1 MSEKKSITK
10 FIKEKWH
17 EIIAVASL
25 IAMFCHFILQAL
37 AANSFLDF
45 FGISLKDIPLILLLI
60 FGGIP
65 LMMQIL
71 LKAFKGDLG
80 ADLLAFIA
88 LIVAIYLDEFLA
100 AALVIL
106 MLSSGQALEV
116 YAVRKASFVLEALA
130 KRMPSIAHKK
140 LGNKVYDIAI
150 SEIKIDD
157 LIEIYP
163 HEICPVDGVV
173 VAGNGAMDESYLTGE
188 PYKMSKAAGSFVLS
202 GAINGNAAL
211 TIRANKLPQ
220 DSRYST
226 IMKVMENA
234 ENNRPKMRKLADQ
247 IGAVFAP
254 LALIFAVITFLVTKS
269 ATNFLAVLVVATPC
283 PLLIAI
289 PIAIISAISIAA
301 RHGIIIKDPVIL
313 EKLPICSTAIFDK
326 TGTLTVGKPELVN
339 ITTFENFNKNEILQ
353 IVASL
358 ERYSR
363 HPLAETIIEAAKKES
378 LELLEVENV
387 EENPGQGLIGN
398 ISNKKVSVT
407 HRKRVNRELENE
419 ILKLPQSEEG
429 LECLIL
435 INDKIAAIFNF
446 RDEVR
451 HDSHSFVNH
460 LGPSHN
466 FKKVML
472 VSGDRD
478 SEVKYLASILN
489 ITETY
494 SSKTPE
500 QKLEIVREENSKAPT
515 LFMGDGINDAPALA
529 AATVGIAFG
538 QHNGITSEAAGA
550 VIMEHSLE
558 KVDQLIHI
566 SESMRKI
573 ALQSA
578 IGGMVLSLFGM
589 IFAAIGIISP
599 VQGALLQEIIDV
611 AAILN
616 SLRLAWRESVKTDL

>member
-1 MSEKKSITK
+1 MSEKKSITNFMK
-10 FIKEKWH
+10 AKWH
-17 EIIAVASL
+17 EIIAAASL
-25 IAMFCHFILQAL
+25 IAMFCHFILQAF

-45 FGISLKDIPLILLLI
+45 FGISLKDIPLILLMI

-140 LGNKVYDIAI
+140 LGSKVYDIAI

-157 LIEIYP
+157 LIEVYP

-173 VAGNGAMDESYLTGE
+173 IAGNGAMDESYLTGE
-188 PYKMSKAAGSFVLS
+188 PYQMSKAAGSFVLS

-301 RHGIIIKDPVIL
+301 RHGIIIKDPVVL

-398 ISNKKVSVT
+398 ISNKKVIVT
-407 HRKRVNRELENE
+407 HRKRINREFENE
-419 ILKLPQSEEG
+419 IKKLPQLEEG

-460 LGPSHN
+460 LGSSHN

-478 SEVKYLASILN
+478 SEVKYLASILD

-515 LFMGDGINDAPALA
+515 LFMGDGINDAPALT

-616 SLRLAWRESVKTDL
+616 SLRLAWKESVKTDL